1 METTQQAIIPQ
12 AWIGCL
18 SCYNSGR
25 LRGRWVTAEQ
35 AAAEIDADAIT
46 YGGQAEQ
53 VTTEYSEGHTI
64 TRTVCSKCGG
74 DEFDVFDQE
83 HTITRCTVGQF
94 YEMAQQLDEMDRATH
109 EALTVLAGWLMME
122 TLDELITYHEDHYCG
137 QWDTFRDFAEQSAD
151 DVGLLGEMP
160 ETLSQYF
167 DWERYARDL
176 EHDYYHDTATGHTWR
191 SA

>member
-1 METTQQAIIPQ
+1 METVQAAIIPQ
-12 AWIGCL
+12 VWAGCL
-18 SCYNSGR
+18 SCYNAGR
-25 LRGRWVTAEQ
+25 LRGAWITAEQ
-35 AAAEIDADAIT
+35 AAAEVDADAIT

-53 VTTEYSEGHTI
+53 VTTEYAEGHTV

-83 HTITRCTVGQF
+83 HTITRCTLGEF
-94 YEMAQQLDEMDRATH
+94 YDMAEQLHEMDRDTH

-122 TLDELITYHEDHYCG
+122 TLEELITYHEDHYCG
-137 QWDTFRDFAEQSAD
+137 QWNRFRDFAEQSAD

-176 EHDYYHDTATGHTWR
+176 EHDYYFDTATGHTWR
-191 SA
+191 SV